1 MHVINTIKVGA
12 SVPNEKVAG
21 GYQTTTA
28 TSKECTPIFPRS
40 EGEGNIQP
48 MHLPQQ
54 ARQVGVPVAKHGR
67 AQEKGFAASTAA
79 LTGESVRSIQR
90 SIRQAEILGDDLDRI
105 IGTSLDKGVEL
116 DALIKLS
123 EPDRKELI
131 GRAQSGGK
139 VSAVKALK
147 ATADDEFYVAN
158 VRARTLHEFH
168 QKLRRVTAIVE
179 WHLAKKG
186 GAA

>member
-1 MHVINTIKVGA
+1 MRRND
-12 SVPNEKVAG
+12 
-21 GYQTTTA
+21 
-28 TSKECTPIFPRS
+28 RS
-40 EGEGNIQP
+40 HSP
-48 MHLPQQ
+48 KY
-54 ARQVGVPVAKHGR
+54 A
-67 AQEKGFAASTAA
+67 
-79 LTGESVRSIQR
+79 
-90 SIRQAEILGDDLDRI
+90 LGDDLDRI

>member
-12 SVPNEKVAG
+12 SVPNEKIAG

-90 SIRQAEILGDDLDRI
+90 RIRQAEILGDDLDRI

>member
-67 AQEKGFAASTAA
+67 AQEKGLQRVLQRLLARACAAFSAAFAKLKSWVMTWIGLSAPV
-79 LTGESVRSIQR
+79 LTK
-90 SIRQAEILGDDLDRI
+90 AW
-105 IGTSLDKGVEL
+105 SLML
-116 DALIKLS
+116 
-123 EPDRKELI
+123 
-131 GRAQSGGK
+131 
-139 VSAVKALK
+139 
-147 ATADDEFYVAN
+147 
-158 VRARTLHEFH
+158 
-168 QKLRRVTAIVE
+168 
-179 WHLAKKG
+179 
-186 GAA
+186 